1 MSLRFRKSMKLLPG
15 VRLNFSKETVGL
27 SFGVP
32 GARYT
37 INSKGRRTVSTGI
50 PGTGLYNVETLSS
63 GTRSS
68 RSRNS
73 SSTEGNF
80 EAEESSG
87 PPAPGLFARKAERA
101 LNTFLLDI
109 YNSDHPDD
117 PGSVFEKAAA
127 LKAQYVELKYPL
139 DLISFLHSATD
150 EKWATEVEPLGASLW
165 EQRGAAFDDKHVR
178 KYFKGIKPGVSISPG
193 ITTRLHYNEQTLGFI
208 WSEILQSQ
216 KKYEEA
222 VAVLTLMQPNQMV
235 AISLADIEI
244 SAGDFDGAIETT
256 EDIEVFDD
264 ATGMLMLLRGVAFR
278 GKDMNEAAIECFKRV
293 LKEKKLPEPLI
304 HRALFERGTTY
315 ALMGKKAMGI
325 KDLEKILVDNPDYP
339 EVEKKVSELK
349 R

>member
-37 INSKGRRTVSTGI
+37 MNSKGRRTFSTGI
-50 PGTGLYNVETLSS
+50 PGTGLYNVDTLNS

-68 RSRNS
+68 RSRNRS
-73 SSTEGNF
+73 ATEEAF
-80 EAEESSG
+80 EAVESSG

-117 PGSVFEKAAA
+117 ASSVIEKANA
-127 LKAQYVELKYPL
+127 LKAKYEDLKYPL
-139 DLISFLHSATD
+139 DLISFLHGTTD
-150 EKWATEVEPLGASLW
+150 EKWQDEATQWGASLW
-165 EQRGAAFDDKHVR
+165 ENRELAFSNKYVR
-178 KYFKGIKPGVSISPG
+178 KYFKGIKPGVTISTG
-193 ITTRLHYNEQTLGFI
+193 ITTQLHYNVQTLGFI

-222 VAVLTLMQPNQMV
+222 MAVLMLIPPDQMV

-244 SAGDFDGAIETT
+244 SIGDFDGAIETT

-264 ATGMLMLLRGVAFR
+264 ATAMMMVLRGVAFR
-278 GKDMNEAAIECFKRV
+278 EKTMHEAAIECFKRA
-293 LKEKKLPEPLI
+293 LKQKMMPEALV
-304 HRALFERGTTY
+304 HRALFERGVTY

-339 EVEKKVSELK
+339 EVEKKLAELK
-349 R
+349 K

>member
-50 PGTGLYNVETLSS
+50 PGTGIYNVETLSS

-73 SSTEGNF
+73 SATE
-80 EAEESSG
+80 EAFDAVESSG

-117 PGSVFEKAAA
+117 VASVFEKAAA
-127 LKAQYVELKYPL
+127 LMAQYVELKYPL
-139 DLISFLHSATD
+139 DLISFLHGATD

-278 GKDMNEAAIECFKRV
+278 GKDMHEAAIECFKRV
-293 LKEKKLPEPLI
+293 LKEKKLPEPLT
-304 HRALFERGTTY
+304 HRALFERGTTF

-339 EVEKKVSELK
+339 EVEKKLTELK
-349 R
+349 K

>member
-1 MSLRFRKSMKLLPG
+1 MKLLPG

-73 SSTEGNF
+73 SSTEEAF

-109 YNSDHPDD
+109 YNSDHADD
-117 PGSVFEKAAA
+117 VASVFEKAAA
-127 LKAQYVELKYPL
+127 LKAQYPELNYPL
-139 DLISFLHSATD
+139 DLIAFLHGATD
-150 EKWATEVEPLGASLW
+150 EKWATEVELLGASLW

-293 LKEKKLPEPLI
+293 LKEKKLPEPLT

-339 EVEKKVSELK
+339 EVEKKLAELK
-349 R
+349 K

>member
-1 MSLRFRKSMKLLPG
+1 MKLIPG

-73 SSTEGNF
+73 SATEEAF
-80 EAEESSG
+80 EAVESSG

-117 PGSVFEKAAA
+117 VASVFEKAAA

-139 DLISFLHSATD
+139 DLIVFLHSATD
-150 EKWATEVEPLGASLW
+150 EKWATEVELLGASLW

-244 SAGDFDGAIETT
+244 AAGDFDGAIETT

-278 GKDMNEAAIECFKRV
+278 GRDMHEAAIECFKRV
-293 LKEKKLPEPLI
+293 LKEKKLPEPLT

-339 EVEKKVSELK
+339 EVEKKLSEFK
-349 R
+349 K

>member
-1 MSLRFRKSMKLLPG
+1 MSLRFRQSMKLLTG

-50 PGTGLYNVETLSS
+50 PGTGIYNVETLSS

-73 SSTEGNF
+73 SSTGDAF
-80 EAEESSG
+80 EEVESSG

-117 PGSVFEKAAA
+117 VASVFEKAAA
-127 LKAQYVELKYPL
+127 LMAQYVELKYPL
-139 DLISFLHSATD
+139 DLISFLHGATD

-165 EQRGAAFDDKHVR
+165 EQRGAAFDDKYVR
-178 KYFKGIKPGVSISPG
+178 KYFKGINPGVSISPG

-278 GKDMNEAAIECFKRV
+278 GKDMHEAAIECFKRV
-293 LKEKKLPEPLI
+293 LKEKKLPEPLT

-339 EVEKKVSELK
+339 EVEKKLAELK
-349 R
+349 K